1 MTRKVNVVFGPEY
14 IPGLPCA
21 VIETDGGV
29 TKVNKNSYFVISS
42 LILDDLL
49 VLFAYFLPIKH
60 QHFNVERSLNIQRL
74 RHLD

>member
-14 IPGLPCA
+14 VPGLPRS
-21 VIETDGGV
+21 VIETDRGLK
-29 TKVNKNSYFVISS
+29 KVNNNSYLVKSS
-42 LILDDLL
+42 LILDDLI

-74 RHLD
+74 RYLD